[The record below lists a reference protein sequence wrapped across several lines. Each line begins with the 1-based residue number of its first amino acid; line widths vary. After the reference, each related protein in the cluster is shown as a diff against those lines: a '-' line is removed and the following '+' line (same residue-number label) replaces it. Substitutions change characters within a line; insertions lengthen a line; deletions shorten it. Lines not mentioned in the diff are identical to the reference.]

1 MLKSKGWGPWKYEW
15 YSLRSIHHFHN
26 ESCGL
31 CQSGGWINCY
41 KHIIVNFIYKREPN
55 LWYRWANDIKL
66 PGLLL
71 LIKHFLY
78 AKALFK

>member
-15 YSLRSIHHFHN
+15 YSICSMHYPDN

-31 CQSGGWINCY
+31 CQAGSWVNCY
-41 KHIIVNFIYKREPN
+41 KHIIINYIYKREPD
-55 LWYRWANDIKL
+55 LWVRWANDIRL

-78 AKALFK
+78 GKVGIK